1 MPSELK
7 LDNMKNDRF
16 KKQTN
21 KDKTIKLASG
31 WTLNV

>member
-16 KKQTN
+16 KKKTN
-21 KDKTIKLASG
+21 NDKTIKLASG
-31 WTLNV
+31 